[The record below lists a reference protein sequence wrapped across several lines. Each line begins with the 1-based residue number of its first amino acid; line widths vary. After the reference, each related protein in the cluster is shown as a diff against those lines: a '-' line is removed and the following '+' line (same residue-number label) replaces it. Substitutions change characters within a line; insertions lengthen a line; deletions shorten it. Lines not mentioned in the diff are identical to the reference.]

1 LNDCGDKPMTQG
13 LQELDCGNS
22 KAVWEIF
29 PDHSS
34 LLDAALEI
42 IRQCE
47 ATCGRTFSIVL
58 AGGHTPRA
66 LYRRLASE
74 PMHWAKW
81 RVYFGDERCLP
92 PDHPHRNSRLARE
105 ALLERVPIA
114 AEHIFTPPAELGP
127 VAAASRYGAQLAGAG
142 EFDLVLLG
150 LGEDGHTASLF
161 PGNDAGLEKDA
172 ADAIAIL
179 HAPKPP
185 PERVSLSARRLS
197 HARQVVFLVTGES
210 KRDAVG
216 RWCRGESLPAGA
228 ISGRQGTTVLLDE
241 AAGRALARK
250 PSLRQVR

>member
-1 LNDCGDKPMTQG
+1 M
-13 LQELDCGNS
+13 QEIGCANS
-22 KAVWEIF
+22 KTVWKIF

-42 IRQCE
+42 VRQCE
-47 ATCGRTFSIVL
+47 ATSGSSFSIVL
-58 AGGHTPRA
+58 AGGHTPLA
-66 LYRRLASE
+66 LYRRLAGE

-92 PDHPHRNSRLARE
+92 PGHPHRNSHLASE

-127 VAAASRYGAQLAGAG
+127 VAAATRYGAQLAGAG

-161 PGNDAGLEKDA
+161 PGHAAGLERDA
-172 ADAIAIL
+172 ADAVAVL

-197 HARQVVFLVTGES
+197 DARQVVFLVTGES

-216 RWCRGESLPAGA
+216 RWCRGENLPAGA
-228 ISGRQGTTVLLDE
+228 ISGRQGTTVLLDA
-241 AAGRALARK
+241 AAGRALVGR
-250 PSLRQVR
+250 PPPG